1 MPGAQTIA
9 RAEALAALQALRLAF
24 HAGCLP
30 VQIVT
35 DSVYVV
41 RILTA
46 LQAGLSRSSVD
57 FPANADILGLFR
69 EVWFRD
75 VSVVK
80 VKSHVCPHSIADAAA
95 RWNALG
101 NASADQACKQALGRD
116 LSLVHELVQDVA
128 QTQDEQRVQ
137 LEAVYRYLLSLN
149 RATGARLTQPQ
160 NADPTT
166 AADPLDQ
173 QQLQGAASCLSGA
186 TAAWIRSRTT
196 EQAPVVLPVP
206 LRKVFLQS
214 SWGPRFSWAVW
225 AWAQTLVWTDKPSSA
240 ATGVTTLELFCDF
253 ITTTA
258 LLPPVVVNS
267 PAQTDV
273 GTLSLIVL
281 LLACIPHRCG
291 LGFRSLPVQCDN

>member
-35 DSVYVV
+35 DSAYIV

-46 LQAGLSRSSVD
+46 KAGLSLSSVD

-80 VKSHVCPHSIADAAA
+80 VKSHVCPHSIADTAT
-95 RWNALG
+95 RSNALG

-166 AADPLDQ
+166 AAILWISNSCRVRHLACPGLQ
-173 QQLQGAASCLSGA
+173 QSGSGAAPP
-186 TAAWIRSRTT
+186 SR
-196 EQAPVVLPVP
+196 
-206 LRKVFLQS
+206 
-214 SWGPRFSWAVW
+214 
-225 AWAQTLVWTDKPSSA
+225 
-240 ATGVTTLELFCDF
+240 
-253 ITTTA
+253 
-258 LLPPVVVNS
+258 PPWFY
-267 PAQTDV
+267 
-273 GTLSLIVL
+273 
-281 LLACIPHRCG
+281 RC
-291 LGFRSLPVQCDN
+291 R